1 MILTPIRQGAQV
13 TLNFSLALEDGHVI
27 DSNFESPPATFLLG
41 DGSLLPGFEEVLEGL
56 VCGSEA
62 QFVVPAEKAF
72 GQHNPG
78 NVQLIKRSLF
88 DQNELQPGQVISF
101 QNGDG
106 ELPGVIVSISEH
118 EVTVDFN
125 HPLAGKLIL
134 FKVKILNIENG
145 DAADAN

>member
-1 MILTPIRQGAQV
+1 MILTPIRQGARV

-27 DSNFESPPATFLLG
+27 DSNFESPPATFFLG

-72 GQHNPG
+72 GQHNPE

-88 DQNELQPGQVISF
+88 DEDELQPGLVISF

-106 ELPGVIVSISEH
+106 ELPGVILSISEH

-125 HPLAGKLIL
+125 HPLAGQAIV
-134 FKVKILNIENG
+134 FAVTIIDVKSES
-145 DAADAN
+145 AH

>member
-1 MILTPIRQGAQV
+1 MILTPIRQGVQV

-72 GQHNPG
+72 GQHNPE

-88 DQNELQPGQVISF
+88 DEDELQPGLVISF

-106 ELPGVIVSISEH
+106 ELPGVILSISDH

-125 HPLAGKLIL
+125 HPLAGQAIV
-134 FKVKILNIENG
+134 FAVKIIDVKSES
-145 DAADAN
+145 AH